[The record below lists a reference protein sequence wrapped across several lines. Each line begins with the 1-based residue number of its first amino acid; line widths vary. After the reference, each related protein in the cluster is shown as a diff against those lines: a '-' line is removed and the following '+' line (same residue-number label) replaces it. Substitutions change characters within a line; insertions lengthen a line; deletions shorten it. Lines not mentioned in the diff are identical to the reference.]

1 MLALEARKTAAAY
14 LSRKRDK
21 VRLGRLAKQIPQ
33 VKKRFEQWR
42 RRHGFQKKKNE
53 RVWLAGALTDNTA
66 AMVEKS
72 LRTGCTGLPFAMTA
86 ASQPA
91 GSQNERLTT
100 DYRQC
105 LTIRQP

>member
-1 MLALEARKTAAAY
+1 
-14 LSRKRDK
+14 
-21 VRLGRLAKQIPQ
+21 
-33 VKKRFEQWR
+33 
-42 RRHGFQKKKNE
+42 
-53 RVWLAGALTDNTA
+53 
-66 AMVEKS
+66 MVEKS

-100 DYRQC
+100 DYRQY

>member
-1 MLALEARKTAAAY
+1 MLALEARKMAAAY

-33 VKKRFEQWR
+33 EKKRFEQWR

-53 RVWLAGALTDNTA
+53 RVWLAGTLTNNTA
-66 AMVEKS
+66 AIVEKS
-72 LRTGCTGLPFAMTA
+72 LRTGCTGLRFAMTA

-91 GSQNERLTT
+91 SRLAERTT
-100 DYRQC
+100 DY
-105 LTIRQP
+105 